1 MFTRY
6 SEWKK
11 PTDAAYAFQLRPV
24 GQAGGFA
31 PAVPGTGLR
40 RDIREVAREVLADGE
55 AERFER
61 KVHRWSG
68 PEDVV
73 GDAGE
78 KPYEGQQHTFE
89 ESAWREA
96 LTMRDVDSVL
106 RGHVLVMRGRSGQ
119 ADYVLRDHHMLD
131 VALYHYR
138 TTGELPRALF
148 HADRHSDW
156 CKDSYLEVRV
166 PAQAATWWKLFE
178 GLKRPDGSAPVLEE
192 QAIFFTTAKAE
203 QTSRMTGRD
212 VGFSTLVPWF
222 VDTSELHWRQV
233 LARPG
238 VAQAD
243 WVSLDLDYF
252 QPAPQLRLS
261 GGLLRDPRFHG
272 MMEGARVRVFVLS
285 PQFTNGGDKIDP
297 WEIQGS
303 PHSSLRLLN
312 LLRHLPGKVRPPRG
326 EPPTVQSRPSAGT
339 TAGCS

>member
-1 MFTRY
+1 VLIRY

-11 PTDAAYAFQLRPV
+11 PTDAAYAFQLRAAGS
-24 GQAGGFA
+24 GQAGGFS
-31 PAVPGTGLR
+31 PAVPGTGLP
-40 RDIREVAREVLADGE
+40 RDIREIAREVLVDGE

-61 KVHRWSG
+61 QVQRWQG
-68 PEDVV
+68 PEDVA

-78 KPYEGQQHTFE
+78 KPYVGQQLTFE
-89 ESAWREA
+89 ESAWRDA

-106 RGHVLVMRGRSGQ
+106 RGNVRVMRSPGGQ

-156 CKDSYLEVRV
+156 CKDSYLEARV
-166 PAQAATWWKLFE
+166 PPQAATWWKLFE
-178 GLKRPDGSAPVLEE
+178 GLKRPEGSAPVLTEE
-192 QAIFFTTAKAE
+192 DIFFTTAKAE
-203 QTSRMTGRD
+203 PTARMTGRD

-222 VDTSELHWRQV
+222 VDTSALHWRQV
-233 LARPG
+233 LERPG
-238 VAQAD
+238 VVQAD

-261 GGLLRDPRFHG
+261 GGLIRDPRFHG
-272 MMEGARVRVFVLS
+272 MMAGARVRVFVLS
-285 PQFTNGGDKIDP
+285 PQFTNGGDKVDP

-303 PHSSLRLLN
+303 VHSSLRLLN
-312 LLRHLPGKVRPPRG
+312 LLRQLPGNVRRVP
-326 EPPTVQSRPSAGT
+326 
-339 TAGCS
+339 